1 MELTNKVVII
11 TGAAQGIGLAIAKRL
26 AMARALVAMVDVNV
40 ARVQDEAKKLI
51 GLASALLPLVVM
63 FQKRIPCTR

>member
-1 MELTNKVVII
+1 MELTHKAAII

-40 ARVQDEAKKLI
+40 ARAQDEAKKPI
-51 GLASALLPLVVM
+51 VWMAL
-63 FQKRIPCTR
+63 